1 MVRVA
6 LICSCLAAV
15 LAASATAGAS
25 PFGRLAAAPPA
36 PSSAVFAVSGRGW
49 GHGVGMSQWGAN
61 GFAQRG
67 FDYARILAHYYPG
80 TQLGRAPLA
89 RVRVLLTS
97 GQTSLRVGSTA
108 PFQVRDGKGQTYE
121 LDQGAYTLA
130 SGLRL
135 RVDGEQQARPLPGP
149 LVFIPSPSSPL
160 LLDGKAY
167 RGQLELGVDGGRL
180 RAINHVGL
188 EAYLFGVVP
197 DEMPHTW
204 PSEALKAQAVVARSY
219 ALATLKPGQI
229 YDLLADTRSQVYGG
243 IRAEDRSTNLAVGA
257 TAGQVLWWNGRVAT
271 TFYHSTSGG
280 RTAAITDVWP
290 KARQVPYLV
299 SRPDPYCAAS
309 PHYAWPTM
317 VVRPGRLRL
326 LRGARDVAV
335 VRNGS
340 GRVSE
345 VVVRGRRVTRRFGG
359 DQFRRALGLRSS
371 WFQVGV
377 LALDAPPGPAV
388 YGDVLELRGVAR
400 GVRGAVVQ
408 RLEAGRW
415 RQVALAR
422 VRPDGRFVARV
433 RARGGSQYRLAAE
446 EVAASAV
453 SVPLAPRLEARLGDT
468 GVLGVVRPAFGG
480 RTVAIQRRD
489 LYGWRTVARAW
500 ANASGSFRAELELET
515 GDYRA
520 YVRPLSGLAAAASRP
535 FRVTVG

>member
-1 MVRVA
+1 VHRLAVSLVTLLA
-6 LICSCLAAV
+6 LALA
-15 LAASATAGAS
+15 
-25 PFGRLAAAPPA
+25 LAAAPAGASEP
-36 PSSAVFAVSGRGW
+36 VLVVKGRGW
-49 GHGVGMSQWGAN
+49 GHGVGLSQWGA
-61 GFAQRG
+61 RG
-67 FDYARILAHYYPG
+67 LAERGWGYRRILAHYYPG
-80 TQLGRAPLA
+80 TRLGPVRV
-89 RVRVLLTS
+89 RDVRVLLAASLTS
-97 GQTSLRVGSTA
+97 VRIGSKLPFLATDARGRRLVLRG
-108 PFQVRDGKGQTYE
+108 R
-121 LDQGAYTLA
+121 TLRL
-130 SGLRL
+130 GPRL
-135 RVDGEQQARPLPGP
+135 RVRVGNKWTRLR
-149 LVFIPSPSSPL
+149 SPVRFAGGAAPIV
-160 LLDGKAY
+160 LDGSGY
-167 RGQLELGVDGGRL
+167 RGELVVRSRAGRL
-180 RAINHVGL
+180 SVVNQVTL
-188 EAYLFGVVP
+188 ERYLRGVVP
-197 DEMPHTW
+197 WEMPDHW
-204 PSEALKAQAVVARSY
+204 HREALKAQAVVARSY